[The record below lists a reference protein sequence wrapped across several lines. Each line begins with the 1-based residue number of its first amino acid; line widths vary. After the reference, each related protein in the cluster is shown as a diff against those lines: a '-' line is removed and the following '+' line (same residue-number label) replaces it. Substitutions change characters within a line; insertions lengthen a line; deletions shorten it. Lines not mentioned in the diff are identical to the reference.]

1 MPNQVMLNDFMKY
14 PVDWETSL
22 LGNVVDINP
31 ETIETGTPGTF
42 HFKYIDISSVNLGNI
57 SWDTVTNQV
66 LSSAPSRAR
75 RVARSED
82 VLFSTVRPGLQS
94 HAYAEW
100 PMQNYYI
107 CSTGFA
113 ILRAKRMHPRF
124 LYHLIFSDEVSSQV
138 RKLEIGSNYPAINES
153 DVSTL
158 CVPIPP
164 GAEQRRIAEI
174 LDTIDEAIQKTE
186 ALISKLK
193 AMKQGLLHDLLTR
206 GLDKNGKLR
215 DPKAH
220 PEQFKDSPLGR
231 IPHIW
236 NIMAFRDVLAGI
248 IDFRGKTPL
257 KIGMKWGGGDIPA
270 LSANNV
276 EMGQINLT
284 KETYY
289 GSKELY
295 QRWMTAGNPVKG
307 DVLMTLEAP
316 LGNVAQ
322 IPDDRPY
329 ILSQRVVLF
338 KTKDELMHN
347 TFFRY
352 QLTYEPFQCILLSES
367 TGTTAKGIQRAKLEK
382 LLVLVPPRYNE
393 QELIVS
399 KLEAIDTRI
408 GTEEQYRDKLKLQ
421 KKGLMHD
428 LLTGKVR
435 VKV

>member
-22 LGNVVDINP
+22 LGEVVDINP
-31 ETIETGTPGTF
+31 ETIGTGTPGTF

-138 RKLEIGSNYPAINES
+138 RKLELGSNYPAINES

-158 CVPIPP
+158 CIPIPP

-220 PEQFKDSPLGR
+220 PKQFKDSPLGR
-231 IPHIW
+231 IPREW
-236 NIMAFRDVLAGI
+236 DVISL
-248 IDFRGKTPL
+248 
-257 KIGMKWGGGDIPA
+257 GDSFEELYRYP
-270 LSANNV
+270 
-276 EMGQINLT
+276 
-284 KETYY
+284 TYY
-289 GSKELY
+289 G
-295 QRWMTAGNPVKG
+295 
-307 DVLMTLEAP
+307 
-316 LGNVAQ
+316 
-322 IPDDRPY
+322 I
-329 ILSQRVVLF
+329 
-338 KTKDELMHN
+338 
-347 TFFRY
+347 
-352 QLTYEPFQCILLSES
+352 TYVDY
-367 TGTTAKGIQRAKLEK
+367 G
-382 LLVLVPPRYNE
+382 VPEVRG
-393 QELIVS
+393 ELIKEDGTMEENAADYRYINRETADRFPRVHLEQGDFVMSVRGTMGKIAIVPKRLCGAVITANLIRMKFVKSVVVS
-399 KLEAIDTRI
+399 EWARHFLCSAFFQAALDLATSATTIKTIQVRQLCSIPFRRPLVDEQIQIADILAAHDARI
-408 GTEEQYRDKLKLQ
+408 STEEQYRDKLKLQ

>member
-22 LGNVVDINP
+22 LGDVVDINP

-138 RKLEIGSNYPAINES
+138 RKLELGSNYPAINES
-153 DVSTL
+153 DVSNL
-158 CVPIPP
+158 CIPIPP

-174 LDTIDEAIQKTE
+174 LDTIDEAIKKNE

-193 AMKQGLLHDLLTR
+193 AMKQGLLQDLLTR

-220 PEQFKDSPLGR
+220 PEKFKEFGLRKVPRSWTVGKLGTQL
-231 IPHIW
+231 
-236 NIMAFRDVLAGI
+236 AFQ
-248 IDFRGKTPL
+248 RGF
-257 KIGMKWGGGDIPA
+257 DITQT
-270 LSANNV
+270 
-276 EMGQINLT
+276 E
-284 KETYY
+284 
-289 GSKELY
+289 
-295 QRWMTAGNPVKG
+295 QRP
-307 DVLMTLEAP
+307 
-316 LGNVAQ
+316 GNVPVVSSSGITSYHDRAMVNGPGVVTGRKGKLGQAYFIESSFWPHDTTLWVKNFHENIPRFAALFIEWLRLERFDAATSVPTLNRNFIHPMIVAMPPEYEQRQ
-322 IPDDRPY
+322 ICA
-329 ILSQRVVLF
+329 
-338 KTKDELMHN
+338 MA
-347 TFFRY
+347 
-352 QLTYEPFQCILLSES
+352 ES
-367 TGTTAKGIQRAKLEK
+367 FD
-382 LLVLVPPRYNE
+382 N
-393 QELIVS
+393 
-399 KLEAIDTRI
+399 RI
-408 GTEEQYRDKLKLQ
+408 HTEEQYRDKFKLQ